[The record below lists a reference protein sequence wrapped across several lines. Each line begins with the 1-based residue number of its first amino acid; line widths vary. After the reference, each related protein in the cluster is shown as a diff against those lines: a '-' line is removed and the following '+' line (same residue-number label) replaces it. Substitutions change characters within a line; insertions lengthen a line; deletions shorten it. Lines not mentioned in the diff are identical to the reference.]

1 MGPDKRRA
9 TCSSCKGQ
17 SWQDSGNLFQFPP
30 SYSENFIFFHNF
42 SNFRNVYSSLSILIF
57 TLSMAGWATYHLVN
71 VHVGVGDW
79 TTTAGEQTVAEEER
93 EKKIEL
99 EDSDTGVKLPFRY
112 LAHFIQVFGTLF
124 TSI

>member
-71 VHVGVGDW
+71 VSV
-79 TTTAGEQTVAEEER
+79 GEQTVAEEER

-99 EDSDTGVKLPFRY
+99 EDSDTRVKLPFRY
-112 LAHFIQVFGTLF
+112 SA
-124 TSI
+124 